1 MIQNLPSAGGDALF
15 GASASPLRWR
25 FGRSEVCISVTIHVC
40 MSTEMLEG
48 ALAYGQQQL
57 TPPGG
62 GGCVPSSG
70 AGW

>member
-1 MIQNLPSAGGDALF
+1 
-15 GASASPLRWR
+15 
-25 FGRSEVCISVTIHVC
+25 